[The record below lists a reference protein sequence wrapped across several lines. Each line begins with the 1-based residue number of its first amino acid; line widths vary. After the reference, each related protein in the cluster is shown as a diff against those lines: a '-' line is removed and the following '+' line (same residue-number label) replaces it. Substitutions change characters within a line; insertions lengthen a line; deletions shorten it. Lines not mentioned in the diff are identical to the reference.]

1 MSNKKRKLEMSEDQ
15 IKETEQLLFSK
26 VEAAHG
32 AKAAKIKEASELA
45 SRAVND
51 LKRARQLVGE
61 VDDGQVNNIWFGTF
75 VREFEEKYPPVDLPQ
90 AVKTRNPGVFTVSFG
105 DYRSFTDLRSEK
117 RKEEDKK
124 HAERDAEII
133 ARYERRKEAMATIM
147 RRSNTLIDDCITGAR
162 TVAQIRVETE
172 LIPTAV
178 TQMTRLYMK

>member
-1 MSNKKRKLEMSEDQ
+1 MSNKKRKLEMSEDE

-26 VEAAHG
+26 VQASHG

-61 VDDGQVNNIWFGTF
+61 VDDGQVNNLWFGTF
-75 VREFEEKYPPVDLPQ
+75 VREFEEKYPPVDVPQ
-90 AVKTRNPGVFTVSFG
+90 AVKTRNPGVFESFG
-105 DYRSFTDLRSEK
+105 SYASFRDHRSEK

-172 LIPTAV
+172 LIPAAV